1 MVAAS
6 FSGNDRL
13 AGLRIEVVN
22 DSNEGAV
29 SEDHFSECLRFVG
42 WGSHGVVLV
51 SVLDR
56 SWSRRL
62 KPKHARQA
70 TCFGVAL
77 SRKATGVLRMA
88 NESGID
94 SKGGGGIPERLDGRN
109 AGVLK
114 PSVDGFTPCP
124 HNCCQF
130 LMQAFTNPTNQGHR
144 VAEVTLDLCRS
155 RGGYSIKA
163 VEVENHER
171 RRLHVYSES

>member
-1 MVAAS
+1 MVVAS

-62 KPKHARQA
+62 KPKHAR
-70 TCFGVAL
+70 
-77 SRKATGVLRMA
+77 
-88 NESGID
+88 
-94 SKGGGGIPERLDGRN
+94 
-109 AGVLK
+109 
-114 PSVDGFTPCP
+114 
-124 HNCCQF
+124 
-130 LMQAFTNPTNQGHR
+130 
-144 VAEVTLDLCRS
+144 
-155 RGGYSIKA
+155 
-163 VEVENHER
+163 
-171 RRLHVYSES
+171 